1 MPAVIRH
8 GEIGNDDRRQIGSR
22 HAKGSEEQGETDGC
36 GMEAR
41 LEEGHRIGCWSGIEA
56 RQDAPNRVSQ

>member
-22 HAKGSEEQGETDGC
+22 HAEGSEDQGETDGC
-36 GMEAR
+36 GTETR
-41 LEEGHRIGCWSGIEA
+41 QEEGHEIGRWSGIEA
-56 RQDAPNRVSQ
+56 RRDALNRVSQ